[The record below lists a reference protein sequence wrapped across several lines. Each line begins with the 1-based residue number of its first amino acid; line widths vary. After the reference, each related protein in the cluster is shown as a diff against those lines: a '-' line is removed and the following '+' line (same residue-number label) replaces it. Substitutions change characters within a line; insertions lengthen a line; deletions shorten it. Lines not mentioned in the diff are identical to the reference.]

1 LVQTGSLLLIGKF
14 LIYALLFVQFIFL
27 TSSFNLFRK
36 HFPFEDYDEYL
47 FGVGGLWNGTARA
60 PDVLVLNLGL
70 HTCFHSVAGLPTQN
84 TTLVAQHKK
93 DLKTLMRAIRTAVD
107 RNKASGSSTDTG
119 TEVPSPT
126 LLPTTVVI
134 QLAGRVG
141 NSDPVPDRC
150 SRTFNRLAA
159 YEAHLQGFLV
169 LEREEIE
176 RRLLFKSEYYEEVKF
191 TKNNLHLENPAPNII
206 GTSLLTM
213 ISCLQR
219 NGSDFNKKFAAYDV

>member
-1 LVQTGSLLLIGKF
+1 
-14 LIYALLFVQFIFL
+14 
-27 TSSFNLFRK
+27 
-36 HFPFEDYDEYL
+36 L

-70 HTCFHSVAGLPTQN
+70 HTCFHSVDGLRSQN

-107 RNKASGSSTDTG
+107 RNKGTSSGAGAVSSKVSGSSG
-119 TEVPSPT
+119 GFGSAGAETEVPSPS
-126 LLPTTVVI
+126 LLPTTVII
-134 QLAGRVG
+134 QLSGRLG
-141 NSDPVPDRC
+141 KSDPVLDLC

-176 RRLLFKSEYYEEVKF
+176 RRLLFKSEFFEEVSYI
-191 TKNNLHLENPAPNII
+191 KNLMHLENPGPNIV
-206 GTSLLTM
+206 GTALLAM
-213 ISCLQR
+213 VACLER
-219 NGSDFNKKFAAYDV
+219 NGGDTNLKYQAPDV